1 MHLRR
6 LQPSDGAFMLA
17 LLNDPGFLRFVGDR
31 EVRSEA
37 QAVDYL
43 QRGILRSYAEHGFGM
58 YLCERR
64 DDGAPMGICGLV
76 KRDSLPDFDLG
87 YALLAPFAGHGYAL
101 EAAAAIVAEAS
112 QRQLP
117 RILAIVQPDN
127 ARSIRLLEKLGF
139 ADRYLQPAT
148 EDDCALWVYSLSI
161 DAIESHCA
169 TVHEPDAGA

>member
-1 MHLRR
+1 MSIVLTTERMHLRR
-6 LQPSDGAFMLA
+6 LDSGDAAFMLA

-31 EVRSEA
+31 QVRSEA
-37 QAVDYL
+37 QAVEYL

-64 DDGAPMGICGLV
+64 EDGAAMGICGLV

-101 EAAAAIVAEAS
+101 EAAAAIVRQAS
-112 QRQLP
+112 QLQLP

-139 ADRYLQPAT
+139 AERDLQPAS
-148 EDDCALWVYSLSI
+148 EDDCELWVYSRRL
-161 DAIESHCA
+161 DGEQ
-169 TVHEPDAGA
+169 